1 MSWTPY
7 RLGLAT
13 VSALALGA
21 TTGTAHAQVAA
32 YQIATVPPRTDF
44 KPDLWTV
51 WIEGGLGRPD
61 GDPLRF
67 GNGVKAGGLKPGPDT
82 AFGFDFHPTA
92 SLWSVRS
99 EFRFGAT
106 SGRQAFSTDGTSG
119 PAIGVPAT
127 GTAKSQEDHWL
138 ADFEVGRDV
147 DIGSLQSEIEGGLR
161 ISAIEAT
168 TRARASY
175 TVPGGSGSCGSNS
188 GTGSAT
194 GGGSAPPSSGC
205 VVTSTPPVPGAFTLK
220 QASRFV
226 GAGPRIGVRSVLP
239 IDHRWAVE
247 GDFGAAVLI
256 GERSLKASATG
267 GAADFAIGPI
277 NNSQTTG
284 VINLDGSL
292 GLDFKMTPN
301 AVVTFGYRVDSYFGA
316 LRTMSTI
323 GHVADHDRYYAG
335 PMLRLT
341 FSG

>member
-1 MSWTPY
+1 MFWTPY

-51 WIEGGLGRPD
+51 VWVEGGLGRA
-61 GDPLRF
+61 GGEPLRF
-67 GNGVKAGGLKPGPDT
+67 GNGVKAGGFEPGPDT
-82 AFGFDFHPTA
+82 AFGFAFHPTA
-92 SLWSVRS
+92 SLWSVQS
-99 EFRFGAT
+99 EFRFGAA

-127 GTAKSQEDHWL
+127 GRAKDQEDHWL

-147 DIGSLQSEIEGGLR
+147 DIGSLKSEIHGGLR
-161 ISAIEAT
+161 IASIEAT

-175 TVPGGSGSCGSNS
+175 TIPGSINSCGSVS
-188 GTGSAT
+188 GTGSGVVST
-194 GGGSAPPSSGC
+194 PPSSGC
-205 VVTSTPPVPGAFTLK
+205 ITSTPAVPGAFTLK
-220 QASRFV
+220 QTSRFV
-226 GAGPRIGVRSVLP
+226 GAGPRFAVESVLS
-239 IDHRWAVE
+239 IDRRWAVE

-323 GHVADHDRYYAG
+323 GHAADHDRYYAG